1 MPALH
6 VRPGHAARVTSPRAG
21 DTVRGLAA
29 LLLSCALAGCAIE
42 FGGEEA
48 DRGATATTARERN
61 RLYLQEQERLERE
74 RQTFQPI
81 RPSER

>member
-1 MPALH
+1 M
-6 VRPGHAARVTSPRAG
+6 TSPRAG
-21 DTVRGLAA
+21 DTVRRLAA

-42 FGGEEA
+42 FGAGEA
-48 DRGATATTARERN
+48 DPGATATTARERN
-61 RLYLQEQERLERE
+61 RLYLEEQERLERE